1 MATPRTA
8 ARPRPVKAVTGS
20 NFEPKKVRKAKR
32 KVLLRGLA
40 GNVVAD
46 VRTEFEDRAEF
57 YRNLRMVKLKRRVLA
72 KEMTVLAE
80 GLQALRSEVS
90 RVENRYPDFSSGLID
105 DARDLAKS
113 AYVSASVAADELAVF
128 AMRRVY
134 YVKEF

>member
-1 MATPRTA
+1 VR
-8 ARPRPVKAVTGS
+8 GS

-32 KVLLRGLA
+32 KMLLRGLA
-40 GNVVAD
+40 GNAVAD

-57 YRNLRMVKLKRRVLA
+57 YRNLRMVKLKRRKLA
-72 KEMTVLAE
+72 KEMTFLAQ
-80 GLQALRSEVS
+80 GLQVLRIEVS
-90 RVENRYPDFSSGLID
+90 RVENRYPDFSSRLID
-105 DARDLAKS
+105 DARDLTKS